1 MFPNKL
7 LLSKLAVESKDY
19 SIPGENTLGGGLKG
33 GYVLLTLLDELIST
47 HREITNPNMG
57 RIIELQESRQ
67 FLLDH
72 FILRE

>member
-7 LLSKLAVESKDY
+7 LLSKLAIDSKDY
-19 SIPGENTLGGGLKG
+19 SVPGENTSKVGTKG
-33 GYVLLTLLDELIST
+33 GYILLTLLDELIST

-72 FILRE
+72 FILRD